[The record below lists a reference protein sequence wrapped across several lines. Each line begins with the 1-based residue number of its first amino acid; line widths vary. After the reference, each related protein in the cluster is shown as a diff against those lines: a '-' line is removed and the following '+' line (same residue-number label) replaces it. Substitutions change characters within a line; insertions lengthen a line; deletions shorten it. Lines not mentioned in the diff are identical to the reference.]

1 MESMKRN
8 QPQSFSAHNAYS
20 RSPFYW
26 KSLWLCIALLGFILP
41 MTATANMPDGYR
53 LTFKVTPL
61 KDTTIFLVSY
71 FGSSNTKV
79 DSMKINA
86 KSEVV
91 FQGAKTL
98 PQGMYMLVMKG
109 DAKANTKLFDFIVGT
124 EQNFSITTDTSDYVD
139 KTVVKGS
146 KENDLFYGYLKF
158 IAQKSKEV
166 RPIQAQMEKVKNDPK
181 AVAELRQK
189 VKPIDEQVKKYQLDA
204 VEQNKGTFFAA
215 FLRTMREP
223 EIPEPPKLPNGKI
236 DSTFQYRYY
245 RQHYFDEVDFN
256 DERLWRS
263 PNFYTKIEFMLG
275 KMISQ
280 HPDTIG
286 KEVIAICERAKGN
299 KELFKLLT
307 SNFTYKYETSN
318 IVGQDAIFVQLAER
332 YYLTK
337 EAFWVH
343 DSVVAKIEKRVKK
356 IKPLLINQ
364 VGPNLSMQDTTASTL
379 KNLHDIKARYT
390 IAFFMDPD
398 CGHCKKEMA
407 KLKELYDK
415 HSRDWSIEVYS
426 VFADTSLDKM
436 KKYIKENGLRWI
448 CVNGPRNY
456 NTPYHDLYDINST
469 PVIYILDEKKRII
482 SKKLPAESVEDFI
495 KHHMR
500 FGNDG

>member
-1 MESMKRN
+1 
-8 QPQSFSAHNAYS
+8 
-20 RSPFYW
+20 
-26 KSLWLCIALLGFILP
+26 
-41 MTATANMPDGYR
+41 
-53 LTFKVTPL
+53 
-61 KDTTIFLVSY
+61 
-71 FGSSNTKV
+71 
-79 DSMKINA
+79 
-86 KSEVV
+86 
-91 FQGAKTL
+91 
-98 PQGMYMLVMKG
+98 
-109 DAKANTKLFDFIVGT
+109 
-124 EQNFSITTDTSDYVD
+124 
-139 KTVVKGS
+139 
-146 KENDLFYGYLKF
+146 
-158 IAQKSKEV
+158 
-166 RPIQAQMEKVKNDPK
+166 
-181 AVAELRQK
+181 
-189 VKPIDEQVKKYQLDA
+189 
-204 VEQNKGTFFAA
+204 
-215 FLRTMREP
+215 
-223 EIPEPPKLPNGKI
+223 
-236 DSTFQYRYY
+236 
-245 RQHYFDEVDFN
+245 
-256 DERLWRS
+256 
-263 PNFYTKIEFMLG
+263 
-275 KMISQ
+275 MISQ